1 MPDYAAARLN
11 MVESQVRPNKVT
23 DSRLI
28 DALLNVPR
36 ELFVPERLRG
46 VAYVDEDVPLGGER
60 FLMEPMVFAR
70 LVQTAAVRPTDTVLE
85 VGGATGYGAAVLARL
100 AARVVALE
108 SEPALAR
115 AAEANLGRLGAT
127 NAKVVIEALAHGYA
141 VDAPYDVVVF
151 AGAVERV
158 PAGVTEQLG
167 EGGRLV
173 AVVAPP
179 GEPGRATLVERIGGV
194 LSRRIIFDAGTPVLP
209 GLQLEPGFAF

>member
-23 DSRLI
+23 DSRLLE
-28 DALLNVPR
+28 ALLDVPR

-46 VAYVDEDVPLGGER
+46 VAYVDKDVPLGGGR

-100 AARVVALE
+100 AARVIALE
-108 SEPALAR
+108 SEPELAH
-115 AAEANLGRLGAT
+115 AAEANLRRLGAT
-127 NAKVVIEALAHGYA
+127 NAKVAIESLSHGHA
-141 VDAPYDVVVF
+141 VDAPYDVILF
-151 AGAVERV
+151 SGAAERV
-158 PAGVTEQLG
+158 PAGLLEQLG

-173 AVVAPP
+173 AVITPP
-179 GEPGRATLVERIGGV
+179 GEPGRATLVERIGGA

>member
-23 DSRLI
+23 DPRLL
-28 DALLNVPR
+28 DALLDVPR

-46 VAYVDEDVPLGGER
+46 VAYVDEDVPLGRAR
-60 FLMEPMVFAR
+60 FLMEPMVLGR
-70 LVQTAAVRPTDTVLE
+70 LVQIAAVKASDAVLE

-108 SEPALAR
+108 SEP
-115 AAEANLGRLGAT
+115 ELGRPAETNLRRLGIA
-127 NAKVVIEALAHGYA
+127 NAKVVIGPLSGGYTA
-141 VDAPYDVVVF
+141 DAPYDVILF
-151 AGAVERV
+151 GGAVERI
-158 PAGVTEQLG
+158 PAGVTEQLA

-173 AVVAPP
+173 AVVAAP
-179 GEPGRATLVERIGGV
+179 GEPGRATLITRVGGA
-194 LSRRIIFDAGTPVLP
+194 LSRRVVFDAGTPVLP